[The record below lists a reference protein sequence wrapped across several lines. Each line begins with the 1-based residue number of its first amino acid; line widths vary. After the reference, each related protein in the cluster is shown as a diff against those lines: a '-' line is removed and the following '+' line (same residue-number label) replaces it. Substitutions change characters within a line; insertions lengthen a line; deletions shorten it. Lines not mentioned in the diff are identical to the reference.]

1 MTPGRTRLT
10 CCTLAAVLAASSC
23 GHRTARIEGRV
34 EFMDSRWDPA
44 APPVP
49 APGVLVHVMPGGEP
63 ERRAI
68 LSSYLEA
75 LAARDPQAPDPPLVD
90 HVISGHAPADAI
102 IEAAQTDAYGRYAL
116 DGLRA
121 GDLIVFAEYSSDLG
135 HFAWVE
141 YVRVQGT
148 RTAEVDLTYDNRLAL
163 RKPRPVKTFTREP
176 PPYEAVRSP
185 ALLEDYLVP
194 ESP

>member
-1 MTPGRTRLT
+1 MTSARKRIACSL
-10 CCTLAAVLAASSC
+10 LAAVLTTAAC
-23 GHRTARIEGRV
+23 GHKSARIEGRV
-34 EFMDSRWDPA
+34 EFMDSRWDPGG
-44 APPVP
+44 PPVP

-68 LSSYLEA
+68 LSAYLEA
-75 LAARDPQAPDPPLVD
+75 LAARDPEAPDPPLVD
-90 HVISGHAPADAI
+90 HVISGHVPAEAI

-116 DGLRA
+116 DGLPA
-121 GDLIVFAEYSSDLG
+121 GDLIVFAEYTSDLG

-148 RTAEVDLTYDNRLAL
+148 RTAELDLTYQNRLAF
-163 RKPRPVKTFTREP
+163 RKPRPVKTFTGEH

-185 ALLEDYLVP
+185 DQLEDDLVP

>member
-1 MTPGRTRLT
+1 MTPTRTRIT
-10 CCTLAAVLAASSC
+10 CSLLAAVLTTAAC
-23 GHRTARIEGRV
+23 GHKSARIEGRV
-34 EFMDSRWDPA
+34 DFMDSRWDPGG
-44 APPVP
+44 PPVP

-75 LAARDPQAPDPPLVD
+75 LASGDPEAPDPPLVD

-102 IEAAQTDAYGRYAL
+102 IEAAQTDAHGRYAL
-116 DGLRA
+116 DGLPA
-121 GDLIVFAEYSSDLG
+121 GDLIVFAEYTSDLG

-141 YVRVQGT
+141 SLRVQGT
-148 RTAEVDLTYDNRLAL
+148 RTAELDLTYDNRLAI
-163 RKPRPVKTFTREP
+163 RKPRPVKTFKRQP

-185 ALLEDYLVP
+185 DLLEDYLVP